1 MDFGFVKL
9 AIATPVVR
17 VADCGFNGLQIENL
31 IKEAAERQVQV
42 VCFPEL
48 CITAYTCGDLFF
60 QKALLDEAENTLSR
74 LLEDTKK
81 YHLLSVVGMPVT
93 DGVHIF
99 NAAVAFQSGKVLAIV
114 PKTFLPN
121 YSEFYEKRW
130 FVPASLALGNTFQL
144 CGQTVPFG
152 ADILLKS
159 GVICVSIEICEDLW
173 MPHSPTIHHAQH
185 GANIMLN
192 LSASND
198 VVGKNT
204 LRRELVLQQSLRCK
218 AAYAYTSAGF
228 GESTT
233 DVVLSGSGYIAESG
247 ILLAEHQRFTLDN
260 QLTISDIDIER
271 LSIERQRNTSF
282 TTPLATDTVKDDSFR
297 RIAFNLVPN
306 KKSAITRVF
315 NPHPFI
321 NKATLDTDCEE
332 ILSIQSA
339 GLAKRLL
346 HLGIDKVLLG
356 VSGGLDSTLALLV
369 CVKTFDLLKIPRQ
382 QITGVSMPG
391 FGTTNRTHNNA
402 ETLCKALGV
411 AYREIDIKPACLQH
425 FKDIG
430 HDAAVFDI
438 CYENTQARE
447 RTQILMDI
455 ANKENSI
462 VVGTGDLSELALGWT
477 TYNGDHISMYGV
489 NASVPKT
496 LIPPVIRWVAMQQ
509 SPEAQAVLHDILST
523 PVSPELLPA
532 SSKDE
537 IVQKTEDLV
546 GPYELH
552 DFFLYYTLRF
562 GFRPAK
568 IYFLAQRAFAG
579 KYTDMELKKWLH
591 IFFRHFFRQQFKRSC
606 LPDGP
611 KVVDISLS
619 PRGCWRM
626 PSDAVAHLWIEEVE
640 GL

>member
-9 AIATPVVR
+9 AIATPIVR
-17 VADCGFNGLQIENL
+17 VADCGFNGLQIETL
-31 IKEAAERQVQV
+31 IKEAAERQVQI

-60 QKALLDEAENTLSR
+60 QKALLDEAESTLAR
-74 LLEDTKK
+74 LLENTKK
-81 YHLLSVVGMPVT
+81 YSILAVIGMPAT

-99 NAAVAFQSGKVLAIV
+99 NAAVAFQSGKILAVV

-130 FVPASLALGNTFQL
+130 FVPASLALGNTFRL

-152 ADILLKS
+152 ADILLQS
-159 GVICVSIEICEDLW
+159 GATCMSIEICEDLW

-192 LSASND
+192 LSASNE
-198 VVGKNT
+198 VVGKNAI
-204 LRRELVLQQSLRCK
+204 RRELVLQQSSRCK

-233 DVVLSGSGYIAESG
+233 DVVFSGSGYIAESG
-247 ILLAEHQRFTLDN
+247 TLLAEHQRFTLEN
-260 QLTISDIDIER
+260 QLTIADIDIER

-282 TTPLATDTVKDDSFR
+282 TTPLATDTVKDESFR

-306 KKSAITRVF
+306 RKSVISRVF

-321 NKATLDTDCEE
+321 HHATLDSDCME

-339 GLAKRLL
+339 GLAKRLS
-346 HLGIDKVLLG
+346 HLGLNKVALG

-369 CVKTFDLLKIPRQ
+369 CAKTFDLLNIPRKR
-382 QITGVSMPG
+382 IMGISMPG
-391 FGTTNRTHNNA
+391 FGTTTRTCKNA
-402 ETLCKALGV
+402 AALCKSLSV
-411 AYREIDIKPACLQH
+411 EYREIDIKPACLQH

-430 HDAAVFDI
+430 HDAAVLDS

-455 ANKENSI
+455 ANKEGAI
-462 VVGTGDLSELALGWT
+462 VVGTGDLSELALGWA

-496 LIPPVIRWVAMQQ
+496 LIPHVIRWAATQQ
-509 SPEAQAVLHDILST
+509 TPEVQAVLQDILNT
-523 PVSPELLPA
+523 PVSPELLPCLNG
-532 SSKDE
+532 E
-537 IVQKTEDLV
+537 VVQKTEELI

-562 GFRPAK
+562 GFRPTK
-568 IYFLAQRAFAG
+568 IHFLAQRAFSD
-579 KYTDMELKKWLH
+579 KYNEMEIKKWLH
-591 IFFRHFFRQQFKRSC
+591 LFFHRFFSQQFKRSC

-611 KVVDISLS
+611 KVGAISLS
-619 PRGCWRM
+619 PRGDWRM
-626 PSDAVAHLWIEEVE
+626 PSDAVAHLWMEEIEA
-640 GL
+640 L